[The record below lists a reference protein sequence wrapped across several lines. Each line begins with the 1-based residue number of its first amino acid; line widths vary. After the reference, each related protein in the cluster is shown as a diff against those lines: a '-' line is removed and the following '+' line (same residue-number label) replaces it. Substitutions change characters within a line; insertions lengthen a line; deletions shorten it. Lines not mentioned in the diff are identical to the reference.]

1 MQFNRLYEAAIDGAE
16 RAPLPAKRIQNIIE
30 HMTYVTYLYIQRGL
44 FQRHKLVF
52 AYMLATSIL
61 ISAKKVCQPGNACD
75 CGAGAYRACLLPYSS
90 AVDVGF
96 SNSFTLPL
104 ACIALT

>member
-61 ISAKKVCQPGNACD
+61 ISAKKVWMSALPGSSCD
-75 CGAGAYRACLLPYSS
+75 CGAGAYRACLLSLQQCS
-90 AVDVGF
+90 RCW
-96 SNSFTLPL
+96 L
-104 ACIALT
+104 